1 MSVCLLVCLSAFR
14 PVCVCL
20 AQTTFKSMSDVTMV
34 PMWSSCFDCVTYL
47 PSFVLHRPCTCSHT
61 EYPLQLILCTG
72 ICEVLQP
79 DDVHQISGQEAID
92 NFKPDYEAIQKLKGS
107 DQLTRTRQAMSARM
121 MEEMEEEVANRL
133 RQIIIAG
140 AIDSSLRSL
149 YFAHKL
155 RDGACIYIHIH
166 PPPHPHLHLDLH
178 LGDLVVAPLMWSY
191 LVMLRRRVT
200 TKRVYFELPRMRITH
215 VGLAW
220 PNPVI

>member
-72 ICEVLQP
+72 ICHVMKPE
-79 DDVHQISGQEAID
+79 DVHEISGQEAID
-92 NFKPDYEAIQKLKGS
+92 NFQPDYEAIQKLKGS
-107 DQLTRTRQAMSARM
+107 DQLTRTKQARSARM
-121 MEEMEEEVANRL
+121 MEQMEEEVANRL

-149 YFAHKL
+149 YFAHY
-155 RDGACIYIHIH
+155 ATVHAYTYTYIPLPILTSISISISVTWSW
-166 PPPHPHLHLDLH
+166 PPSC
-178 LGDLVVAPLMWSY
+178 GVIWSC
-191 LVMLRRRVT
+191 
-200 TKRVYFELPRMRITH
+200 
-215 VGLAW
+215 
-220 PNPVI
+220 